1 VRALL
6 VAILVIVGIVGLAA
20 GVVYLIEPAHSLLHF
35 MPGYV
40 AGAKGKRTKHG
51 YIALGGGAVLIIIAI
66 VIGMAGQTKRHG
78 SLR

>member
-6 VAILVIVGIVGLAA
+6 VAILVIAGIVGLAA

-40 AGAKGKRTKHG
+40 AGAKGKRLKHG
-51 YIALGGGAVLIIIAI
+51 YVALGAGVVLILIAI